1 MASSA
6 LIEEV
11 LNILQLIGISVSHFL
26 LELLANK
33 KYINHI
39 AVKDILHNRQQI
51 LDALLKSAEDS
62 PRTELKWATDL
73 VKDICTC
80 EMVVLSVKES
90 GYHFDVVH
98 TVLEQLEDF
107 SIKEPAK
114 DMEKFAPVTWDFL
127 DTALS

>member
-6 LIEEV
+6 PIDDV
-11 LNILQLIGISVSHFL
+11 LDNLQLIGISVSHFL

-51 LDALLKSAEDS
+51 VDALSMSAEES
-62 PRTELKWATDL
+62 LRTKLKWAMDL
-73 VKDICTC
+73 IKDICVR

-90 GYHFDVVH
+90 GYQFDVVH
-98 TVLEQLEDF
+98 TAPEQLEEF
-107 SIKEPAK
+107 QY
-114 DMEKFAPVTWDFL
+114 
-127 DTALS
+127 